1 MIIKKF
7 ESFNEPEWRE
17 VNQDEWNEF
26 YIKNKRSP
34 IDSKDLRKLGSFV
47 GFREGDTHLMMR
59 LNRDTKAWIQCF
71 EDEWWSVYIEQDLN
85 FTMRTKNTHYICD
98 GTDSMLDLIQ
108 KLKTNKGK
116 I

>member
-1 MIIKKF
+1 MIIKRF

-17 VNQDEWNEF
+17 VNQDEYNEF

-59 LNRDTKAWIQCF
+59 LNRDTKAWILCF
-71 EDEWWSVYIEQDLN
+71 EDEWWTVCIEQD
-85 FTMRTKNTHYICD
+85 FPMRTKDTHYICD
-98 GTDSMLDLIQ
+98 GIDSVLDLI
-108 KLKTNKGK
+108 LVLTKGK